1 MIGVLG
7 NHALSRPDAMAISD
21 GTRSLTYSE
30 FFAGVCRL
38 AGALRG
44 RGVAPGQFVPLVL
57 PRGIAMIEAM
67 FAVWQAGAAFLPVDP
82 AAPAPWRDRMV
93 AACAPPLCLT
103 LSSIA
108 DVPKRL
114 DLDLLRSSGPVPA
127 DLPGAKP
134 TDVAYALRTSGS
146 SGVPKLALV
155 RHDGLALF
163 RDEIERRCGG
173 LGPGSV
179 VPHLASPYFDGAIIE
194 IALSLGCGG
203 RLEVPTGPVAPA
215 DFFLERGITHAGLP
229 AAMIRTLDPR
239 AVPGLR
245 MLASFGDVLLPE
257 VARRWVS
264 AVRLINGYGPTETT
278 PLVLF
283 HEVTTVE
290 DPVPI
295 GTPVQG
301 TWIVITDSD
310 LRPVPAGDRGE
321 ICVGGTCVGAGYLD
335 QPEQTARRFVRGPD
349 GELLYRTGD
358 IGSIDENGVARFF
371 GRMDDQL
378 KIRGYRVDPEEVERA
393 LDGLRDVELAVVVAD
408 RRVQTGRLLGYVQL
422 RPNSTATGRALRAE
436 LAAMLP
442 AYLVPSLITVVRDW
456 PLRENGKIDRAALQ
470 GQ

>member
-1 MIGVLG
+1 V
-7 NHALSRPDAMAISD
+7 
-21 GTRSLTYSE
+21 
-30 FFAGVCRL
+30 V
-38 AGALRG
+38 
-44 RGVAPGQFVPLVL
+44 
-57 PRGIAMIEAM
+57 
-67 FAVWQAGAAFLPVDP
+67 
-82 AAPAPWRDRMV
+82 
-93 AACAPPLCLT
+93 ACAPPLCLT
-103 LSSIA
+103 LSWIS

-134 TDVAYALRTSGS
+134 TDAAYALRTSGS

-264 AVRLINGYGPTETT
+264 AVQLINGYGPTETT

-301 TWIVITDSD
+301 TDSD

-335 QPEQTARRFVRGPD
+335 QPEQTAGPRRLPAVRAPGD
-349 GELLYRTGD
+349 VGRTGRHRLGVLLRGGCGAAA
-358 IGSIDENGVARFF
+358 GS
-371 GRMDDQL
+371 
-378 KIRGYRVDPEEVERA
+378 
-393 LDGLRDVELAVVVAD
+393 
-408 RRVQTGRLLGYVQL
+408 
-422 RPNSTATGRALRAE
+422 S
-436 LAAMLP
+436 
-442 AYLVPSLITVVRDW
+442 
-456 PLRENGKIDRAALQ
+456 RAAVLP
-470 GQ
+470 